1 MEKQAGTDDLGLD
14 FVRFRSSARWVDVG
28 DGDRWTPPDLRWGS
42 TSCSFLFAE
51 EDDYTIVI

>member
-28 DGDRWTPPDLRWGS
+28 DGGGRWDPSTPQVG
-42 TSCSFLFAE
+42 
-51 EDDYTIVI
+51 